1 MFQHFPNMRGG
12 ERVSEF
18 GKWIRQK
25 RNALGLTQTEC
36 AERAGM
42 KVQQW
47 SRMEKEVTRPAY
59 DTLVA
64 VAKALQLP
72 LEEVLIAASYEVYRP
87 EAVESR
93 IGKRLEPLLLQV
105 PSDRRPAIEAAI
117 EQVTRAMVGAATA

>member
-1 MFQHFPNMRGG
+1 MLSVRAGRPAKMPG
-12 ERVSEF
+12 
-18 GKWIRQK
+18 QK
-25 RNALGLTQTEC
+25 RRHKRRNG
-36 AERAGM
+36 GI
-42 KVQQW
+42 
-47 SRMEKEVTRPAY
+47 EVARPAY

-72 LEEVLIAASYEVYRP
+72 LEEVLTAASYEVHRP

-117 EQVTRAMVGAATA
+117 EQVTRAMVGAATV